1 MNTNEKALKL
11 HQTYQGKIATKIKV
25 PVDKP
30 EDLTLAYTPGV
41 AAPCL
46 AINENKENS
55 YVYTNRGNSV
65 AVISDGSA
73 VLGLGNIGPE
83 AAMPVMEGK
92 ALLLK
97 KFADIDAIAIV
108 LDTQDSEEIIKTV
121 KYLAPTFGAINL
133 EDISAPKCVEIERRL
148 INELNIPIFHDDQHG
163 TAIVVTAALINAAK
177 LVKKEIKDL
186 TVAISGTGAAGSS
199 IMRMLKRLGVKTIYG
214 YNSKGVVDIRN
225 YDKYNFLIKELLD
238 DGVISTPVNHDNTLK
253 SIMVDADVFIGV
265 SAPNLVDKE
274 MVSLMNKDS
283 IIFALANPLPEI
295 LPDEAKLG
303 GARVIGTGRSDFPNQ
318 INNLLAFPGIFKG
331 ALMAKATKITEEMK
345 LEAAYAIASLIND
358 DELSEDYIVPST
370 FDDRVVKAVSEA
382 VRKVAIE
389 SNVIRK

>member
-177 LVKKEIKDL
+177 LVKK
-186 TVAISGTGAAGSS
+186 
-199 IMRMLKRLGVKTIYG
+199 RLKT
-214 YNSKGVVDIRN
+214 
-225 YDKYNFLIKELLD
+225 
-238 DGVISTPVNHDNTLK
+238 
-253 SIMVDADVFIGV
+253 
-265 SAPNLVDKE
+265 
-274 MVSLMNKDS
+274 
-283 IIFALANPLPEI
+283 
-295 LPDEAKLG
+295 
-303 GARVIGTGRSDFPNQ
+303 
-318 INNLLAFPGIFKG
+318 
-331 ALMAKATKITEEMK
+331 
-345 LEAAYAIASLIND
+345 
-358 DELSEDYIVPST
+358 
-370 FDDRVVKAVSEA
+370 
-382 VRKVAIE
+382 
-389 SNVIRK
+389 

>member
-214 YNSKGVVDIRN
+214 YNSKGVVDIKN

>member
-1 MNTNEKALKL
+1 
-11 HQTYQGKIATKIKV
+11 
-25 PVDKP
+25 
-30 EDLTLAYTPGV
+30 
-41 AAPCL
+41 
-46 AINENKENS
+46 
-55 YVYTNRGNSV
+55 
-65 AVISDGSA
+65 
-73 VLGLGNIGPE
+73 
-83 AAMPVMEGK
+83 MPVMEGK

-214 YNSKGVVDIRN
+214 YNSKGVVDIKN

>member
-1 MNTNEKALKL
+1 M
-11 HQTYQGKIATKIKV
+11 
-25 PVDKP
+25 
-30 EDLTLAYTPGV
+30 
-41 AAPCL
+41 
-46 AINENKENS
+46 
-55 YVYTNRGNSV
+55 
-65 AVISDGSA
+65 
-73 VLGLGNIGPE
+73 
-83 AAMPVMEGK
+83 
-92 ALLLK
+92 
-97 KFADIDAIAIV
+97 
-108 LDTQDSEEIIKTV
+108 
-121 KYLAPTFGAINL
+121 
-133 EDISAPKCVEIERRL
+133 
-148 INELNIPIFHDDQHG
+148 
-163 TAIVVTAALINAAK
+163 
-177 LVKKEIKDL
+177 
-186 TVAISGTGAAGSS
+186 
-199 IMRMLKRLGVKTIYG
+199 
-214 YNSKGVVDIRN
+214 
-225 YDKYNFLIKELLD
+225 LD